1 MTILSR
7 WLAPAV
13 LAVGLGVAG
22 LTPAPA
28 RADDNLARVIVDIA
42 DVIVRGG
49 VPYYR
54 YGNYGNDDRLIVVQD
69 RYNRPTYYRH
79 VPRGVAHGYWRNGP
93 GRSQRECDSRG
104 RCRVVYYDARYDR
117 RDDWA
122 RNDRHGRYDRHEY
135 RDRWDRDGRDGRGDR
150 DGRDGRRDGWGD

>member
-1 MTILSR
+1 MTTLTR

-22 LTPAPA
+22 LMPTPAQA
-28 RADDNLARVIVDIA
+28 NDNLARVIVDIA

-54 YGNYGNDDRLIVVQD
+54 HGNYDHHDRLIVVHD
-69 RYNRPTYYRH
+69 RYNRPVYYRH
-79 VPRGVAHGYWRNGP
+79 APRGVAHGYWRNAP
-93 GRSQRECDSRG
+93 GRGHRQCDSRG
-104 RCRVVYYDARYDR
+104 RCRVVYYDSRYDR

-122 RNDRHGRYDRHEY
+122 RHDRRDRHDRHDR
-135 RDRWDRDGRDGRGDR
+135 RDHWDRDGRDRNR
-150 DGRDGRRDGWGD
+150 NR